1 MNTLIRL
8 ALTVVLFGAFAPASS
23 QVKVD
28 QPPVLSIAT
37 DLVMV
42 PVSVTD
48 RHGRFVP
55 GLDAE
60 HFTVYDNGVPQAIEF
75 FMSDEIPATIGL
87 VIDSS
92 TSMRARRNDVTTA
105 GTAFSEMSHPLD
117 EFFTVNFNEAV
128 WFGLPRGLEFTSDA
142 NQLRTALAAAPTL
155 GMTAL
160 YDAVDRALD
169 HLQRGTRDRKALVVV
184 SDGGDNASA
193 HTFDAVLEHA
203 RTSNMAIYSVTLVDP
218 NSRESSSDVLTRL
231 AHETGGIAVKPNRPS
246 DVINAFAQIAREI
259 RSGYALGFSP
269 ATTHDGAFHWLHVTV
284 TSPDSRLLTV
294 RTRAGY
300 YARASDR

>member
-8 ALTVVLFGAFAPASS
+8 ALMVLLFGAFASASS

-28 QPPVLSIAT
+28 QPPILSVTT
-37 DLVMV
+37 DLVML

-55 GLDAE
+55 GLDADN
-60 HFTVYDNGVPQAIEF
+60 FMVYDNGLPQAIEF
-75 FMSDEIPATIGL
+75 FMREEIPATIGL
-87 VIDSS
+87 LIDSS
-92 TSMRARRNDVTTA
+92 TSMRARRNDVTAA
-105 GTAFSEMSHPLD
+105 GAAFAAMSHPLD
-117 EFFTVNFNEAV
+117 EFFTVNFNESV
-128 WFGLPRGLEFTSDA
+128 WPGLPAGTAFTSGGD
-142 NQLRTALAAAPTL
+142 QLRATLAAAPAL

-160 YDAVDRALD
+160 YDAIDYGLV
-169 HLQRGTRDRKALVVV
+169 HLQRGTQDRKALVVV

-193 HTFDAVLEHA
+193 HAFDAVLEHA
-203 RTSNMAIYSVTLVDP
+203 RTSNVAIYSVALVDP
-218 NSRESSSDVLTRL
+218 NSRESSPDVLTRL
-231 AHETGGIAVKPNRPS
+231 AHETGGIAIKPDRSS

-269 ATTHDGAFHWLHVTV
+269 ARTGEGGFHSLHVTV
-284 TSPDSRLLTV
+284 KTADNRILTV
-294 RTRAGY
+294 RTREGY